1 MCNLTGFRAM
11 SLTDSCAMILNG
23 GLDVGEWSCTL
34 RGPEVRVE
42 LTFLVPACLSQIQD
56 PQWKL

>member
-23 GLDVGEWSCTL
+23 GLDVGEWRCTL
-34 RGPEVRVE
+34 RGPKVRAE

-56 PQWKL
+56 P